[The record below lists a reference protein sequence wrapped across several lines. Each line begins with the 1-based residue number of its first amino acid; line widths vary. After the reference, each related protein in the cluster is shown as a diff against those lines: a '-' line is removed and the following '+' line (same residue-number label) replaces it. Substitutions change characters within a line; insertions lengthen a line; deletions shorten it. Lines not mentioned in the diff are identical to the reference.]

1 MILMAMSVSERLL
14 EKAKSVSEPQFLQ
27 NMEEFRTEQPPPE
40 MERQL
45 EFMDFSSGEIQVGE
59 HMSH

>member
-1 MILMAMSVSERLL
+1 MAMSVNDRFL

-27 NMEEFRTEQPPPE
+27 NMEEFRSEQPPAE

-45 EFMDFSSGEIQVGE
+45 EFMDFSNGEKIKGE
-59 HMSH
+59 K